1 MIATVL
7 RSLLPEYT
15 GWQIPI
21 EDLVQAL
28 SDGVAR
34 KLANKRI
41 HVDGHPTYN
50 VLNDRAARR
59 NLDRFLLVGDHRLEK
74 NADLRERLDLVVR
87 EYQQQ
92 LY

>member
-1 MIATVL
+1 MIATVM
-7 RSLLPEYT
+7 RFLLPEYT

-34 KLANKRI
+34 KFANKRI
-41 HVDGHPTYN
+41 HVDGLPTYN

-59 NLDRFLLVGDHRLEK
+59 NLDRFLLVGLWGHLGSSARKEC
-74 NADLRERLDLVVR
+74 RP
-87 EYQQQ
+87 
-92 LY
+92 